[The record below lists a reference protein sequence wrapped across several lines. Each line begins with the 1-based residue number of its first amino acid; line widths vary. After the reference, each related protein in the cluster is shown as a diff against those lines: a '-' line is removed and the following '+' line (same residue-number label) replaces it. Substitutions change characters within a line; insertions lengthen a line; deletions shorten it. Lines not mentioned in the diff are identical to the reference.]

1 MGGHLFSPRFCP
13 DLSVIHPC
21 LGVETPVG
29 GTTVPTSTTTKRYT
43 RHALVVLKTSP
54 PATRRS
60 KVPWMLGF
68 RMPRPSFG
76 GSDRAAP
83 GRFGTLRTF
92 RDVFTRFPCKSS
104 YRVIGVSGR
113 RATEPVT
120 CRRRPAALGAPATRT
135 PPRRAVDRKST
146 RL

>member
-43 RHALVVLKTSP
+43 LYALVVLKTSP

-60 KVPWMLGF
+60 KVRWMLGF

-83 GRFGTLRTF
+83 GRLGTLRTF
-92 RDVFTRFPCKSS
+92 RDVSRVFPANPLIGLSG
-104 YRVIGVSGR
+104 YRVDGHGAGHVSAQTFCARGS
-113 RATEPVT
+113 
-120 CRRRPAALGAPATRT
+120 CN
-135 PPRRAVDRKST
+135 
-146 RL
+146 

>member
-43 RHALVVLKTSP
+43 LHALVVLKTSP

-60 KVPWMLGF
+60 KVRWMLGF

-83 GRFGTLRTF
+83 GRFGTLGTVGWPGASQPPAPSDPGVTVSRH
-92 RDVFTRFPCKSS
+92 RALL
-104 YRVIGVSGR
+104 IG
-113 RATEPVT
+113 
-120 CRRRPAALGAPATRT
+120 
-135 PPRRAVDRKST
+135 PRG
-146 RL
+146 

>member
-43 RHALVVLKTSP
+43 LHALVVLKTSP

-60 KVPWMLGF
+60 KVRWMLGF

-76 GSDRAAP
+76 GSAGGAP
-83 GRFGTLRTF
+83 GRLGPLGGSGGR
-92 RDVFTRFPCKSS
+92 
-104 YRVIGVSGR
+104 GR
-113 RATEPVT
+113 RSPRLPQIPAWQSPV
-120 CRRRPAALGAPATRT
+120 PGLFSSVLGA
-135 PPRRAVDRKST
+135 SG
-146 RL
+146 